1 MVTDG
6 WSRCGGLRMDGVGVG
21 GYGWMEK
28 VRWESGVRLRIF
40 KSSLRVCCVGRGVVM
55 RSE

>member
-1 MVTDG
+1 
-6 WSRCGGLRMDGVGVG
+6 MDGVGVG

-28 VRWESGVRLRIF
+28 VRWESGVRFRIF